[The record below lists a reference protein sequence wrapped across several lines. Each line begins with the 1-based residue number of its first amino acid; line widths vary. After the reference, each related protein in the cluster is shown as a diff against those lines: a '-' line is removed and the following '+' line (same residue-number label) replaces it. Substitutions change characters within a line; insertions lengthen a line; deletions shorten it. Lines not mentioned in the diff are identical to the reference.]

1 MNSPGRQ
8 KAPSESGVY
17 HQYAR
22 FYDHTFDRVFSRRVR
37 QTIRSLDIPPSARVL
52 ELGVGTG
59 TSLEAYPE
67 HAEVVATDLSEEMLR
82 FAVKQVEQNGWRH
95 ITLQPMNA
103 QQIEFD
109 DEQFDFVTA
118 FHVVS
123 VVGDSRAMTAEM
135 LRVLKPGGRLA
146 IVNHF
151 RSQRPWIAA
160 FVDRLNPLTRHLGWR
175 TDLAWPE
182 LLEGMPV
189 ELNKCY
195 KTSSSSLFTILIGTK
210 TTEHARGQ

>member
-1 MNSPGRQ
+1 MNSPRRQ
-8 KAPSESGVY
+8 KTPSESSVY
-17 HQYAR
+17 HRYAQ

-37 QTIRSLDIPPSARVL
+37 QTIRSLDIPPGARVL

-59 TSLEAYPE
+59 TSLEAYPK
-67 HAEVVATDLSEEMLR
+67 HADVVATDLSEDMLR
-82 FAVKQVEQNGWRH
+82 FAVEQKEQNDWQH
-95 ITLQPMNA
+95 ITLQRMNA

-118 FHVVS
+118 FHVVT
-123 VVGDSRAMTAEM
+123 VVGDCRAMMAEM

-151 RSQRPWIAA
+151 RSQRPLIAA

-175 TDLAWPE
+175 TDLPWTE

-195 KTSSSSLFTILIGTK
+195 KTSPFSLFTVLIGTK
-210 TTEHARGQ
+210 STEQPGEQ